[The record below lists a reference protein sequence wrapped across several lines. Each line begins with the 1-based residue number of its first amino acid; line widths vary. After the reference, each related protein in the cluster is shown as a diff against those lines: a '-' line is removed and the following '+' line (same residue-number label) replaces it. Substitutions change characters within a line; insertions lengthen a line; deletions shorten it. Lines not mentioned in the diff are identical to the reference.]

1 MKRLGFDLKWRSLIM
16 LCITSVTYSI
26 KINGKPK
33 GHIIPSRR
41 ICHGNPLSP
50 YIFLLCAKGLL
61 ALIQQVMGSGQMEGI
76 VVCCR
81 GPKLSHLFFANDSLI
96 FCKASIAECESL

>member
-33 GHIIPSRR
+33 GHIIPSRGIR
-41 ICHGNPLSP
+41 HGNPLSP
-50 YIFLLCAKGLL
+50 YIFF
-61 ALIQQVMGSGQMEGI
+61 
-76 VVCCR
+76 VVCKRTFGSNLTGYGEWTDGRDCCM
-81 GPKLSHLFFANDSLI
+81 S
-96 FCKASIAECESL
+96 